1 MTKAEDCLMKYL
13 LETDMIQTRQLG
25 KRGNIM
31 SLLEKAKATAMSVS
45 LTKAWEYLEKDPQAN
60 IPKLMDMIDKI
71 APDGWYEGQRAAF
84 RNAIEEKS
92 NWYELMMKVWN
103 LDPGVRNA
111 FFKNFI
117 VNASLSGS
125 ARQEEMKEKEGCNI
139 PWAILLDPTSA
150 CNMHCTGCW
159 AAEYG
164 NRLNLTFEEL
174 DSIVTQGK
182 ELGTYMY
189 IFTGGE
195 PLVRKR
201 DVIALCEKHSDCEF
215 LSFTNGT
222 LIDAEFCQEM
232 LRVKNFVPAI
242 SLEGFETAND
252 GRRGD
257 GVYQK
262 VMQAMKLLREH
273 GLPFGISTCY
283 TSQNCDDVSSEE
295 FFDMLIEAGALFV
308 WFFHYMPVGNGAAT
322 ELLPTPEQREKI
334 YQKIRE
340 YRSTKP
346 IFSMDFQNDAEYV
359 GGCIAGGRRYLH
371 INAKG
376 DVEPCVFIHYSNV
389 NIRDCSLLDALKSPI
404 FMAYHDGQPFNEN
417 MLRPCPML
425 ENPEKLRAMVK
436 ETHAVS
442 TDYESP
448 ESVDT
453 LCDRC
458 EPYARNWKSEADR
471 LWEK

>member
-1 MTKAEDCLMKYL
+1 MVKLA
-13 LETDMIQTRQLG
+13 
-25 KRGNIM
+25 
-31 SLLEKAKATAMSVS
+31 EKAKIAAMSAS
-45 LTKAWEYLEKDPQAN
+45 LTKAWEYLEKDPETN
-60 IPKLMDMIDKI
+60 IPKLMDIVDKV
-71 APDGWYEGQRAAF
+71 APEGWYESQRRAF
-84 RNAIEEKS
+84 RNSIAEKN
-92 NWYELMMKVWN
+92 NWYDLIMKVWQ
-103 LDPGVRNA
+103 LDAGVRNT

-125 ARQEEMKEKEGCNI
+125 ALQNETMEKEGCNV

-164 NRLNLTFEEL
+164 NRLNLTLDEL

-182 ELGTYMY
+182 AMGTYMY

-195 PLVRKR
+195 PLVRKK
-201 DVIALCEKHSDCEF
+201 DVLALCEKHSDCEF

-222 LIDAEFCQEM
+222 LIDEEFCQEM

-252 GRRGD
+252 GRRGQ

-262 VMQAMKLLREH
+262 VMHAMKLLKEH
-273 GLPFGISTCY
+273 GLPFGISACY
-283 TSQNCDDVSSEE
+283 TSRNYKDISSEE
-295 FFDMLIEAGALFV
+295 FFDMIIDAGALFI

-322 ELLPTPEQREKI
+322 ELLPAPEQRAEL
-334 YQKIRE
+334 YHRIRE
-340 YRSTKP
+340 FRKTKP

-376 DVEPCVFIHYSNV
+376 DVEPCVFIHYSNS
-389 NIRDCSLLDALKSPI
+389 NIRECTLLEALKSPI
-404 FMAYHDGQPFNEN
+404 FMAYHDGQPFNDN
-417 MLRPCPML
+417 MYRPCPML
-425 ENPEKLRAMVK
+425 ENPEKLRKMVK
-436 ETHAVS
+436 ETEARS

-448 ESVDT
+448 ESAEV

-458 EPYARNWKSEADR
+458 VPYAENWRPQAEKM
-471 LWEK
+471 WEQRRKERAESQKA

>member
-1 MTKAEDCLMKYL
+1 MFIILD
-13 LETDMIQTRQLG
+13 ETENSDKSLVQSCELFRQQYIFGPFGSAYGVRLFFP
-25 KRGNIM
+25 R
-31 SLLEKAKATAMSVS
+31 E
-45 LTKAWEYLEKDPQAN
+45 
-60 IPKLMDMIDKI
+60 
-71 APDGWYEGQRAAF
+71 APTPAF
-84 RNAIEEKS
+84 RNARKRK
-92 NWYELMMKVWN
+92 M
-103 LDPGVRNA
+103 
-111 FFKNFI
+111 
-117 VNASLSGS
+117 
-125 ARQEEMKEKEGCNI
+125 EKEGCNV

-195 PLVRKR
+195 PLVRKK
-201 DVIALCEKHSDCEF
+201 DVIALCEKHADCEF

-222 LIDAEFCQEM
+222 LIDEEFCREM

-242 SLEGFETAND
+242 SLEGFEEAND
-252 GRRGD
+252 GRRGS
-257 GVYQK
+257 GVYNK
-262 VMQAMKLLREH
+262 VMHAMELLKEH

-283 TSQNCDDVSSEE
+283 TSQNYADISSEE
-295 FFDMLIEAGALFV
+295 FFDMIIDAGALFV
-308 WFFHYMPVGNGAAT
+308 WFFHYMPVGSGAAPQ
-322 ELLPTPEQREKI
+322 LLPTPEQRAQV
-334 YQKIRE
+334 YHKIRE

-376 DVEPCVFIHYSNV
+376 DVEPCVFIHYSGA
-389 NIRDCSLLDALKSPI
+389 NIREKSLLECLKQPL
-404 FMAYHDGQPFNEN
+404 FMAYRDNQPFNEN

-425 ENPEKLRAMVK
+425 ENPEILQRLVNETGAHSTDVEAEEPVEHLCAKCEAYARDWK
-436 ETHAVS
+436 ET
-442 TDYESP
+442 
-448 ESVDT
+448 
-453 LCDRC
+453 
-458 EPYARNWKSEADR
+458 ADK
-471 LWEK
+471 LWQEHHYQQKGYTNFKKK